1 MLEFTD
7 AELDSYLDESLE
19 SSRAADL
26 ENELRQYPNLLER
39 LSKINARR
47 NAGVHTVGEIW
58 RRNQVSVPA
67 PEKMQAYLDGELS
80 QDESDYIDFRIK
92 ELKCVFTL
100 AIYHD
105 LLAQQND
112 PGQHSRDRREKIF
125 DRGSKLMKRNQQ

>member
-1 MLEFTD
+1 MIEFTD

-19 SSRAADL
+19 PGRAAVL
-26 ENELRQYPNLLER
+26 ETELRQHPELLQR

-47 NAGVHTVGEIW
+47 NAGVHTVAEIW
-58 RRNQVSVPA
+58 RRNQVCVPA

-80 QDESDYIDFRIK
+80 VEESSYIDFRIK

-105 LLAQQND
+105 LLAQQNEA
-112 PGQHSRDRREKIF
+112 GQFARDRREKIF
-125 DRGSKLMKRNQQ
+125 DRGADMIKRNRR